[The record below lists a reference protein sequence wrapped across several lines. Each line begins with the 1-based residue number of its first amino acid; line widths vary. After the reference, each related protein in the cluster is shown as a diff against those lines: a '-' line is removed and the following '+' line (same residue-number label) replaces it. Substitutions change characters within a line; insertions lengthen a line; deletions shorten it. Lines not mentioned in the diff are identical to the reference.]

1 MDACSERSMVDQG
14 PRGHADYVRGKK
26 PSAAQASWREPTAS
40 PCLEAALSSYNISNV
55 QNEPGVKFEDH
66 HGLVGE
72 RTATALFFLLCV
84 CERVRNSVATLRL
97 LFPIW
102 LPNRFR
108 LNCDWVTRDIW
119 GKKVRAG
126 ADGSSNCR
134 DMLPVVAAVAH
145 QLPDAVP
152 RRLPCGGPVPRLQ
165 QAAAFGRPCPRLR
178 PRLALPRGRLGQT
191 VVGPFAGH
199 AEEAR

>member
-72 RTATALFFLLCV
+72 RTATALFFLL
-84 CERVRNSVATLRL
+84 E
-97 LFPIW
+97 
-102 LPNRFR
+102 
-108 LNCDWVTRDIW
+108 
-119 GKKVRAG
+119 
-126 ADGSSNCR
+126 
-134 DMLPVVAAVAH
+134 
-145 QLPDAVP
+145 
-152 RRLPCGGPVPRLQ
+152 
-165 QAAAFGRPCPRLR
+165 
-178 PRLALPRGRLGQT
+178 
-191 VVGPFAGH
+191 
-199 AEEAR
+199 